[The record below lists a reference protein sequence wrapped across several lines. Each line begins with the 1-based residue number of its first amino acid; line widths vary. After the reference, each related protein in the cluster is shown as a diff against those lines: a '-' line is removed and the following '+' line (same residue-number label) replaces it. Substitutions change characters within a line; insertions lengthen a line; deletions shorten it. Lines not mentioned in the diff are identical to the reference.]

1 MRTFRI
7 AAAGL
12 AAMLVAAAGTA
23 DAQTRVGAK
32 VGINLAEQSLGT
44 DFGSVSTDG
53 RTGVVAGA
61 FVHHPIGAPFFVRPE
76 VLYSSKGWSFED
88 ASVKL
93 DYLEIPILFGA
104 AFPLEN
110 SAIRPMVFAGPEI
123 GIKLSCDAEGEDCG
137 DGYKSVDFGIVFGG
151 GILWELASFAVFL
164 DGRYALG
171 LTDVLDTGDVVEL
184 EDVSAKNRAWQFT
197 AGVGFPVGG

>member
-12 AAMLVAAAGTA
+12 AAMLVASAGTA

-61 FVHHPIGAPFFVRPE
+61 FVHRPIGAPFFVRPE
-76 VLYSSKGWSFED
+76 VLCSERPSRSRTARSGRWSSRDRRS
-88 ASVKL
+88 AS
-93 DYLEIPILFGA
+93 
-104 AFPLEN
+104 
-110 SAIRPMVFAGPEI
+110 S
-123 GIKLSCDAEGEDCG
+123 
-137 DGYKSVDFGIVFGG
+137 
-151 GILWELASFAVFL
+151 
-164 DGRYALG
+164 
-171 LTDVLDTGDVVEL
+171 
-184 EDVSAKNRAWQFT
+184 
-197 AGVGFPVGG
+197 